1 LTAAAARVDL
11 SGGGATSGAQPSQ
24 PGTSG
29 TSEGDQEL
37 GLAVRCASAASAA
50 FISAI
55 IVNPLDVAKVW
66 ALALV
71 ICPLIEY

>member
-1 LTAAAARVDL
+1 MA
-11 SGGGATSGAQPSQ
+11 
-24 PGTSG
+24 
-29 TSEGDQEL
+29 E
-37 GLAVRCASAASAA
+37 RCLSAASAA

-71 ICPLIEY
+71 ICPFIIR